1 MISRMTL
8 ADMDGAVELH
18 IKNLPEG
25 VSFLLGRRAL
35 KRMYE
40 ILLEDEKNFA
50 FVYRHDSRMIG
61 VAVSSEDISDIPK
74 KCRRDSRFM
83 LYAAWAVIRKPG
95 ILRQLLHSY
104 PSEIKP
110 EMLFLY
116 VDSKNRGSGIGKK
129 LVAST
134 EKEFKRRGIRRY
146 KITIS
151 ANNKARTFYEKIGFK
166 RSSASTSEARHPT
179 QHEGERVVYVKTI

>member
-8 ADMDGAVELH
+8 ADMDDAVNLH

-40 ILLEDEKNFA
+40 IILGDEKSFA
-50 FVYRHDSRMIG
+50 FVCRHDSRMIG
-61 VAVSSEDISDIPK
+61 VAVSSENISDIPK

-83 LYAAWAVIRKPG
+83 LYAAWAVIKKPG
-95 ILRQLLHSY
+95 ILKQLLHSY
-104 PSEIKP
+104 PSGIKP
-110 EMLFLY
+110 ELLFLC
-116 VDSKNRGSGIGKK
+116 VESRCRGGGIGKK
-129 LVAST
+129 LVERT
-134 EKEFKRRGIRRY
+134 EKEFRRRGILKY

-151 ANNKARTFYEKIGFK
+151 AHNEARHFYEKMGFK
-166 RSSASTSEARHPT
+166 KSGQEDS
-179 QHEGERVVYVKTI
+179 RVVYFKQI